1 MVATPTETVN
11 PTLVATVLPNRDG
24 KFLRGD
30 FTEFK
35 VTNDPD
41 FVVTVSCANLAGTSC
56 PISAFSFN
64 AGDDRLANY
73 LVEQDRFIAGTHVD
87 CVFEVDSVAGGNIYV
102 EATSCA
108 SMHASN
114 TGAAMAISVLLPWNA
129 DESLVQRVLE
139 ASANTPGRKVSV
151 QRTVH
156 GKYGEMSW
164 LVRFISNPTFTPPG
178 AGNVDDIT
186 TAFAPEPGSEGYG
199 VTVTQVTPGSDGL
212 SGSFLID
219 FHSSFGP
226 REVPFDEDP
235 DRLQR
240 KLNEM
245 NTIGRVTVKR
255 FNYPSTATGCADSAC
270 SGGWDDQPVVNS
282 GTRGGYRWR
291 IRFMQV
297 TGEYGGFT
305 FPSGSGNVAPLSV
318 SRSTLQGSDV
328 SVDVYTNTAGS
339 LPTLGSF
346 VLNTTTMQTPA
357 LQYSSSAESIKQGI
371 EAMDLFGEVDVTQG
385 YLLTQKIPG
394 ATATIVKDAGTA
406 TITGIDDIRQ
416 FIAPNDVIRFGHSST
431 SNLIGTNGDEPF
443 TSVLETSR
451 VNVGLLSPLVV
462 TRDPSSTKLLYPG
475 MQLRIDGLVY
485 EVQHSGHE
493 IQTIAVTV
501 PVVSWEPDQVPDCFQ
516 LKLVRAGI
524 TYPPTACLQF
534 NEDADTLQAAL
545 YGILLAIDNT
555 ADSED
560 ILVSRVGPVTSA
572 GRKGY
577 VYSVYFLGDSVAGDV
592 ATLQAVPCPGI
603 ASATVT
609 IDVVTQGGN
618 IPHQRL
624 SLATDSGQVV
634 GTKGYYTMSLNGET
648 TDCMLWGAEASD
660 LETALETTL
669 NAGDV
674 IVTRRGSGT
683 SKTELQRLR
692 MTADAEVTSDNTGLF
707 QIQFTLDGR
716 TSATGCVSYGVSAV
730 DLQSELNSLGNLN
743 SAGDQINV
751 TREGDGSSTWGFGY
765 EYLIDFR
772 GPHAGGYSPVVGD
785 VPQLEIVNVG
795 LSPCSSAVVGG
806 HPALIM
812 ETVRQGAAGFTYDIF
827 FLDYPETVFAPLI
840 SLQHEGS
847 GGVCTTGW
855 VHNGG
860 SVRKASVEM
869 LEFGGNREVQTLTI
883 RDSGAAGTFQI
894 LFSGETTDCL
904 PFDAAATDVANAL
917 AFLGDAGVLVSRD
930 SDVVEAPNGFVYRV
944 TFVGDLVTG
953 NVPLMEVQE
962 SNVACDTVLLT
973 TTKVTMASDIEGGMP
988 SGEFALTSYYDG
1000 EAPDTSHVAYGVSQQ
1015 FSVMS
1020 EQFGIQQLVIDNPD
1034 NNIDSDGAYILTVLG
1049 KDTES
1054 IAWDASE
1061 SDLEAALTVDGV
1073 AAGDI
1078 TVTRREDSVL
1088 APHGF
1093 VYTIYFSGS
1102 SVAGDLAQIVKKAA
1116 TGFGTADVIVSA
1128 VREGVDGVSP
1138 FTTSSIPLALPDDSD
1153 SASQYLSSDTN
1164 LDIFKVNGFMWTI
1177 KFKSTIG
1184 NIPALGKQTDMLS
1197 GGKLTVVDNFVPGSS
1212 SDSYVITNLLGGINY
1227 FVHVAAST
1235 DIGMGPFTPSASIT
1249 PSGTA
1254 SEVQNIAAGY
1264 ALYQREVQEVRLAA
1278 THVTEI
1284 QEITTEAA
1292 SIAEVQTLRTFASP
1306 ALCFSNACIKGS
1318 FAFRVPTVQTV
1329 KVSALATI
1337 TQGTFALKF
1346 VRQVE
1351 DHAHA
1356 GSFEEVGD
1364 WTDPIAW
1371 DAQASDMK
1379 SALVANAA
1387 ITADDIVVT
1396 RDGDGSADF
1405 DFGYVFQITF
1415 VGNSVAGETSKI
1427 VWKDSVTSNS
1437 PCCTPFETIGNVAH
1451 SLSVEMN
1458 SGTAMGTDTAVQQV
1472 IVSAKKTLAEGS
1484 YSLIFDH
1491 LGANKTSGCIAF
1503 DALAATMEATLEA
1516 MDNIDK
1522 VFVTREQDAE
1532 VAPNGFIYRI
1542 FFYGNGVYGEVNLL
1556 DFTQTNCAAFQTQEN
1571 NALTAT
1577 GVGGKVDISMVDQ
1590 GGFDASNTFVNA
1602 AEATAAQLTTDLDRL
1617 PNFGDVLVSQSLVDE
1632 QGGYVWTVAFEDS
1645 EGNLPQFICAVD
1657 AMFATS
1663 TGAGCETDTLTDG
1676 NALSGSFVIEA
1687 SEAIPYNAD
1696 ATTVKEALEAMSW
1709 VGTVQVMQSA
1719 PSPQYGYSW
1728 TITFL
1733 DYLGALPI
1741 LSVTNLL
1748 VGTGNQISV
1757 REVRKGN
1764 AIGGA
1769 FTLAYLSSETAP
1781 IDWNAPATAEESNLD
1796 GSSLQEKLEALDVV
1810 GRVDVQRSSADQE
1823 SGYSWL
1829 VTFLDNVLNSGDLP
1843 LLQSNASALS
1853 GDGVVAFTREVTKGS
1868 NAVGDQLWLSFDPPA
1883 TDSGS
1888 PITKYQVR
1896 WDTSAAFTANP
1907 ADFFITDPEILYRTQ
1922 RITTSAPS
1930 LAWSHVKLPSVSAV
1944 QELKVLTAGTFSL
1957 SFRGE
1962 STATFTVGTNTS
1974 ADLKAELE
1982 ALNSVGSVDVT
1993 PMTELLTASSE
2004 FRITFTEMQGELPL
2018 LTAVCSPADVASV
2031 EEVQAGV
2038 TNFRKEVVVFSCSET
2053 SGTIQFGHGGK
2064 SVLVDYNA
2072 LLSDVEANLLTLFG
2086 VEAASISV
2094 SSVSNTQTTLCSVV
2108 VPEDIR
2114 VTFDRV
2120 YGNIELEITAAG
2132 ITLNTDASIDG
2143 VYNDNPALSMSGTFQ
2158 VGYKGQYTRPLNAES
2173 SADQL
2178 RYAIE
2183 DLETVQTV
2191 GVTREASY
2199 QALPGKVD
2207 VIEGDIFVTCSMG
2220 EVCDFASAGYGLPGY
2235 TIRIGGD
2242 WYTIR
2247 TDLSSQSLD
2256 KTRLYLGDLNGRE
2269 VGYMGSTQTYVT
2281 VYEWTKGYV
2290 WTVDMLNVA
2299 SPLGYMRAK
2308 VPRLYPVDA
2317 TVRVSGSA
2325 CRKCYYL
2332 PTQTSKKLTIGQQY
2346 YIEVY
2351 AFNDNGKGATP
2362 SGNPV
2367 IATPSQVPSA
2377 PSNVNLVVV
2386 SGNEIEVFFSPPA
2399 LATMNM
2405 SPNFNNDI
2413 SSYIVQW
2420 DVVSTFMH
2428 GRPIC

>member
-1 MVATPTETVN
+1 MVATPTVVVN
-11 PTLVATVLPNRDG
+11 PTLVTAVLPNRDG

-35 VTNDPD
+35 VTNDPA
-41 FVVTVSCANLAGTSC
+41 FLVTVICTNAASTSC
-56 PISAFSFN
+56 PIAAFSFD

-73 LVEQDRFIAGTHVD
+73 LLEQDRFIAGTHVD
-87 CVFEVDSVAGGNIYV
+87 CVFEVDSVDVAGGAIHV
-102 EATSCA
+102 MATNCA
-108 SMHASN
+108 SMDVSN
-114 TGAAMAISVLLPWNA
+114 TGASMAISVLLPWNA
-129 DESLVQRVLE
+129 DENLVQRVLE

-178 AGNVDDIT
+178 AGNVDGII
-186 TAFAPEPGSEGYG
+186 TAFAPELNSEGYD

-339 LPTLGSF
+339 LPILGSF

-371 EAMDLFGEVDVTQG
+371 EAMDLFGEVEVTQG

-394 ATATIVKDAGTA
+394 ATATVVKDAGTA
-406 TITGIDDIRQ
+406 VITGIDDIRQ
-416 FIAPNDVIRFGHSST
+416 FIAPNDVIRFGHSGT
-431 SNLIGTNGDEPF
+431 NNLIGTNGDEPF

-462 TRDPSSTKLLYPG
+462 ARDPSSTKLIYPG

-501 PVVSWEPDQVPDCFQ
+501 PVASWEPDKVPDCFKLQ
-516 LKLVRAGI
+516 LVRAGI
-524 TYPPTACLQF
+524 TYPPTACFQF

-560 ILVSRVGPVTSA
+560 ILVSRVGPATS
-572 GRKGY
+572 GGQKGY
-577 VYSVYFLGDSVAGDV
+577 VYSVYFLGNSVAGDV
-592 ATLQAVPCPGI
+592 ATLQAVSCSGI

-624 SLATDSGQVV
+624 SLATDSGHVV
-634 GTKGYYTMSLNGET
+634 GTKGYYKMSLNGET
-648 TDCMLWGAEASD
+648 TDCMMWGAEASD
-660 LETALETTL
+660 LEVAIETTL
-669 NAGDV
+669 KAGDV

-692 MTADAEVTSDNTGLF
+692 MTANAEVTSDNTGLF

-743 SAGDQINV
+743 SAGGQINV

-772 GPHAGGYSPVVGD
+772 GPLAGGYSPVVGD
-785 VPQLEIVNVG
+785 VPQLKFANVG
-795 LSPCSSAVVGG
+795 QSPCSSAVVGG

-812 ETVRQGAAGFTYDIF
+812 ETVRQGSAGFTYDIF
-827 FLDYPETVFAPLI
+827 FLDYPETAFTPLI

-855 VHNGG
+855 VHNDG

-869 LEFGGNREVQTLTI
+869 LEFGGSREVQTLTI
-883 RDSGAAGTFQI
+883 KDKDAAGMFRILFNGETTGCLFFHAEAADVADTLALLHSIGAAGVF
-894 LFSGETTDCL
+894 
-904 PFDAAATDVANAL
+904 
-917 AFLGDAGVLVSRD
+917 VSRD
-930 SDVVEAPNGFVYRV
+930 SDVVQAPNGFVYRV

-962 SNVACDTVLLT
+962 ANVACNTFLLATMKVAVTSDT
-973 TTKVTMASDIEGGMP
+973 EGGTLT
-988 SGEFALTSYYDG
+988 GEFALTTYYDG
-1000 EAPDTSHVAYGVSQQ
+1000 EAPDTSHVAYSVSQQ

-1020 EQFGIQQLVIDNPD
+1020 EQFEIQQLIIDNPSD
-1034 NNIDSDGAYILTVLG
+1034 DIDSDGIAPDGTYRLTLLG

-1061 SDLEAALTVDGV
+1061 SDLETALAVDGV
-1073 AAGDI
+1073 TAGDI

-1116 TGFGTADVIVSA
+1116 TGFGTADVIVST

-1138 FTTSSIPLALPDDSD
+1138 FTTSSIPLALPGD
-1153 SASQYLSSDTN
+1153 SASTSQYLSSDTN
-1164 LDIFKVNGFMWTI
+1164 LDVFKMNGFMWTI

-1184 NIPALGKQTDMLS
+1184 NIPALGKQTNLLS

-1212 SDSYVITNLLGGINY
+1212 SNSYVITNLLGGINY

-1264 ALYQREVQEVRLAA
+1264 ASYQREVQEVRLAA

-1306 ALCFSNACIKGS
+1306 ALCFSDACIKGS

-1329 KVSALATI
+1329 KVSALAKI
-1337 TQGTFALKF
+1337 TKGTFALKF
-1346 VRQVE
+1346 IRQVE
-1351 DHAHA
+1351 DQAHA

-1379 SALVANAA
+1379 SALVAKAA

-1427 VWKDSVTSNS
+1427 AWKDSVTTNS
-1437 PCCTPFETIGNVAH
+1437 ACCTPFETTGNVAH
-1451 SLSVEMN
+1451 SLSVAMN

-1472 IVSAKKTLAEGS
+1472 SVTAKKTLVEGS

-1491 LGANKTSGCIAF
+1491 LGAKKTSGCIAF
-1503 DALAATMEATLEA
+1503 DALASTMEATLEA

-1532 VAPNGFIYRI
+1532 IAPNGFIYRI
-1542 FFYGNGVYGEVNLL
+1542 FFYGNGVYGKVKLL
-1556 DFTQTNCAAFQTQEN
+1556 EYTQTNCAAFQTQEN

-1602 AEATAAQLTTDLDRL
+1602 AEETAAQLTTDLDRL
-1617 PNFGDVLVSQSLVDE
+1617 PKFGDVLVSQSLVDE

-1645 EGNLPQFICAVD
+1645 EGDLPQFICAVD
-1657 AMFATS
+1657 TVFAAS
-1663 TGAGCETDTLTDG
+1663 AGAGCETDTLTDG

-1696 ATTVKEALEAMSW
+1696 AATVKEALEAMSW

-1733 DYLGALPI
+1733 DYLGELPT
-1741 LSVTNLL
+1741 LSVTSSL
-1748 VGTGNQISV
+1748 VGTGSQISV

-1764 AIGGA
+1764 AISGT
-1769 FTLAYLSSETAP
+1769 FTLTYLSSVTTP
-1781 IDWNAPATAEESNLD
+1781 IDWNAPATAEDSNSD
-1796 GSSLQEKLEALDVV
+1796 GSSLQEKLEALDVI

-1823 SGYSWL
+1823 GGYSWL
-1829 VTFLDNVLNSGDLP
+1829 VTFLDNLLNSGDVP

-1853 GDGVVAFTREVTKGS
+1853 GEGVVAFTREVTKGS

-1922 RITTSAPS
+1922 RITTSAPN
-1930 LAWSHVKLPSVSAV
+1930 LAWSHVKLSSVSAV
-1944 QELKVLTAGTFSL
+1944 QKLKVLIAGTFSL

-1962 STATFTVGTNTS
+1962 STAIFTVGTSTP

-1982 ALNSVGSVDVT
+1982 ALSSVGAVDVT
-1993 PMTELLTASSE
+1993 PMTGLLTASSE
-2004 FRITFTEMQGELPL
+2004 FQITFTEMQGALPL
-2018 LTAVCSPADVASV
+2018 LKAISSPAHVVSA
-2031 EEVQAGV
+2031 EEIQAGV
-2038 TNFRKEVVVFSCSET
+2038 TNFRKEVVVFSCSEI

-2064 SVLVDYNA
+2064 SVPVDYNA
-2072 LLSDVEANLLTLFG
+2072 LLSDVEAKLLTLFG
-2086 VEAASISV
+2086 VEAESISV
-2094 SSVSNTQTTLCSVV
+2094 SSTSNTQMTLCSAA
-2108 VPEDIR
+2108 PEDIR
-2114 VTFDRV
+2114 ITFDRV
-2120 YGNIELEITAAG
+2120 YGNIKLDVTAAG

-2158 VGYKGQYTRPLNAES
+2158 VGYRGQYTRPLNAES

-2207 VIEGDIFVTCSMG
+2207 VIEGDVFVTCSIG
-2220 EVCDFASAGYGLPGY
+2220 EVCDFTFAGYGLPGY

-2269 VGYMGSTQTYVT
+2269 VGYMG
-2281 VYEWTKGYV
+2281 
-2290 WTVDMLNVA
+2290 
-2299 SPLGYMRAK
+2299 
-2308 VPRLYPVDA
+2308 
-2317 TVRVSGSA
+2317 
-2325 CRKCYYL
+2325 
-2332 PTQTSKKLTIGQQY
+2332 
-2346 YIEVY
+2346 
-2351 AFNDNGKGATP
+2351 
-2362 SGNPV
+2362 
-2367 IATPSQVPSA
+2367 
-2377 PSNVNLVVV
+2377 
-2386 SGNEIEVFFSPPA
+2386 
-2399 LATMNM
+2399 
-2405 SPNFNNDI
+2405 
-2413 SSYIVQW
+2413 
-2420 DVVSTFMH
+2420 
-2428 GRPIC
+2428 